1 MKDTRSTSANPKVIP
16 MVPSYY
22 SFLLEENLDKK
33 NKKCIRIALNKYN
46 KTCTKAFRQFLKDI
60 EKCRKSKKS

>member
-1 MKDTRSTSANPKVIP
+1 MKDTKSTNANPKVIP

-22 SFLLEENLDKK
+22 SFLLDEIVDKK
-33 NKKCIRIALNKYN
+33 HRKCIRIAFNKYN
-46 KTCTKAFRQFLKDI
+46 KTCIKAFRQFVKDI